1 MTAFNLDDVR
11 RIMRECAGEDGT
23 ATLDGDIAD
32 TPFTEL
38 GYDSLAVLELAARI
52 QQQMGIPM
60 PDEALDHLQSPGGT
74 VEYVNNRAAA
84 AGIGG

>member
-23 ATLDGDIAD
+23 VTLDGDIAD

-60 PDEALDHLQSPGGT
+60 PDEALDHLQSPGST